1 MTASCPKKMNDRDMK
16 GEESMKQVVIIGG
29 GVAGLS
35 AARVLENHGAFVHL
49 VEKEKRLGGKA
60 FEWPCMATDECQNC
74 GACLSG
80 KLVDEVEHLRNAQI
94 YLDTEIS
101 ETTRDDKKLQITLTG
116 SRPESIKAD
125 AILLA
130 TGFEPFDPAAVASLK
145 YAKDDRVITTRD
157 LNRIIKDEG
166 LSNLFNRLE
175 APRIAFVQCIGS
187 RNREQGRDYCSQ
199 VCCKVAIR
207 QANRILDQYPN
218 ADISIFSMDLQIIG
232 KEFRT
237 QFSRLQDRVKLIQ
250 GVPAEILTDHDPE
263 RLTIVQ
269 EDEQSGKRMAHH
281 FDLVILSVGMV
292 PPPGSQELF
301 GLLGIKADP
310 WGFLHKE
317 VESLVAGIY
326 SAGAAKEPMDILS
339 SKQSGILAA
348 HSMAQDLGLL
358 PDPGPWPSIAILGNG
373 AEGVKI
379 AQAMVSRGYE
389 VKFLDSGSRE
399 MEKKGK
405 LEYFPHCKILKVTGT
420 LGNFEIT
427 LNSNNQTRSISAD
440 TLIVATV
447 VRHEPKR
454 IEGLENESQRMM
466 GLAQFEDELSHSH
479 EKMPGR
485 ITFLLDHLIEE
496 WKDNAR
502 RVILLASNLAEQ
514 GKEVFIIMN
523 KMLVNGLEGQQ
534 IYDNARKQGVKC
546 LRISKNSPPSF
557 SRNEKSIQVTIN
569 ETTLGPIPIKMS
581 CDLLVVPEL
590 VQASDYNAT
599 LGGVLKSDL
608 DREGFLQSAN
618 CRHRLISS
626 PRKGLFFLG
635 SCHDETDEGDMDRE
649 MSELISLLNQACQ
662 KNAEAAWINENHC
675 VRCLT
680 CFRICPHGAVEL
692 RNSLQPRIVP
702 NACFGCGQC
711 VSVCPAHAIQ
721 QESESKEA
729 LSDESASKKTVVF
742 ACERSAALAGKEAR
756 RLGLGTMEDVR
767 IRPVACAGS
776 VGIETMLAPLLRDA
790 ERVVV
795 LGCHPG
801 NCRSG
806 QGGSLALSQIKR
818 TAMNIGLSE
827 KALEYGHV
835 AANEPAKF
843 VRIVSE

>member
-1 MTASCPKKMNDRDMK
+1 MNDRDMK
-16 GEESMKQVVIIGG
+16 DEKSMKQVVIIGG

-35 AARVLENHGAFVHL
+35 AARVLENYGAFVHL

-80 KLVDEVEHLRNAQI
+80 ELVDEVEHLRNVQI

-101 ETTRDDKKLQITLTG
+101 EITRDDKKLQITLTG

-130 TGFEPFDPAAVASLK
+130 TGFEPFDPAGAASLK

-157 LNRIIKDEG
+157 LNRIIKNEG
-166 LSNLFNRLE
+166 LSDLFNRLE
-175 APRIAFVQCIGS
+175 APCIAFVQCVGS

-199 VCCKVAIR
+199 VCCKTAIR
-207 QANRILDQYPN
+207 QANKILDQYPN
-218 ADISIFSMDLQIIG
+218 ANISIFYMDLQIIG

-250 GVPAEILTDHDPE
+250 GVPGEILTDYDPE
-263 RLTIVQ
+263 RLTVVQ

-292 PPPGSQELF
+292 SPPGSQELF
-301 GLLGIKADP
+301 GLLGIKTDS
-310 WGFLHKE
+310 WGFLNEE
-317 VESLVAGIY
+317 VGSFVSGIY

-358 PDPGPWPSIAILGNG
+358 PDSGAWPSIAILGNG

-399 MEKKGK
+399 MEKRGK
-405 LEYFPHCKILKVTGT
+405 LEYLSHCEILKVTGT
-420 LGNFEIT
+420 PGNFEII
-427 LNSNNQTRSISAD
+427 LNSNNQTRSIRAD
-440 TLIVATV
+440 TLVVATGV
-447 VRHEPKR
+447 HHKTKR

-466 GLAQFEDELSHSH
+466 GLAQFEHELSRSH
-479 EKMPGR
+479 EKMPRR
-485 ITFLLDHLIEE
+485 IAFLLDHLVEE

-514 GKEVFIIMN
+514 GREVFIIMN
-523 KMLVNGLEGQQ
+523 KMLVNGLKGQQ
-534 IYDNARKQGVKC
+534 IYDNARKQGVKF

-557 SRNEKSIQVTIN
+557 SQNEKSIQVTLN
-569 ETTLGPIPIKMS
+569 ETTLGPVPIKMS

-590 VQASDYNAT
+590 IQAPDYNSI
-599 LGGVLKSDL
+599 LGSVLKSDL

-618 CRHRLISS
+618 CCHRLISS

-662 KNAEAAWINENHC
+662 KNAEAAQINENHC
-675 VRCLT
+675 IRCLT

-721 QESESKEA
+721 QESASREI
-729 LSDESASKKTVVF
+729 LSDESASRKTVVF
-742 ACERSAALAGKEAR
+742 ACERSAALAEKEAR
-756 RLGLGTMEDVR
+756 RLGLGTMEDVQV
-767 IRPVACAGS
+767 RPVACAGS
-776 VGIETMLAPLLRDA
+776 VGIETMLEPLLGDA

-795 LGCHPG
+795 LGCHRG

-806 QGGSLALSQIKR
+806 EGGILASRQIKSIA
-818 TAMNIGLSE
+818 TNIGLSE
-827 KALEYGHV
+827 RTLEYGCV

-843 VRIVSE
+843 VRIVSA